1 MVTISL
7 GATRSP
13 SLVIKHSQRSFST
26 SLARREA
33 RGSATDP
40 RFSRLGTLIEDKFA
54 DIRENYRAY
63 SAIFFSPVDYLPVYI
78 LTRK

>member
-1 MVTISL
+1 MVSL
-7 GATRSP
+7 SLVATRSRP
-13 SLVIKHSQRSFST
+13 LILKHGQHSFST
-26 SLARREA
+26 SLTRRD

-63 SAIFFSPVDYLPVYI
+63 STKKNLYFVCT
-78 LTRK
+78 LTSK